1 MNQSRLFICSLEQS
15 IKKDLLR
22 DLQLNSAEENKTH
35 SAASYSPVDGK
46 TAPSGD
52 KRDTGDSSMYIFICQ
67 KQ

>member
-22 DLQLNSAEENKTH
+22 DLQLNSAEENKMH